1 MSSLRRKLLNGGKSY
16 GPLLFSG
23 SETVAEL
30 IAGIGYSHIVVDME
44 HSPVDLPTTT
54 SILRAIDA
62 SSRGTYSSEESNT
75 TPIVRVPSHT
85 DIAMTKRVLDV
96 LRPPCGIMF
105 PMVEN
110 AKQAQAA
117 VESTRYAPHYPN
129 NSGLRG
135 CAYPFTR
142 ASSYG
147 KNKDYFHIDSNQSLL
162 TIMQVESLE
171 AIENIHEIGL
181 VDGVD
186 CIFLG
191 PFDISCNMG
200 KIGDFS
206 PKGEVMQ
213 VIRRAETMVLDTAK
227 EKKNKSLSC
236 GNGLILGGFKPP
248 GRSTHEMFD
257 YGYQFICGSTDLA
270 MLGSA
275 ASADFKSSLSKTR

>member
-1 MSSLRRKLLNGGKSY
+1 MNSSLRRKLFHGGKSY

-23 SETVAEL
+23 SETIAEL

-44 HSPVDLPTTT
+44 HSPVDLSKVT

-62 SSRGTYSSEESNT
+62 ENGVKDSSAEHSS
-75 TPIVRVPSHT
+75 PIVRVPSHT

-105 PMVEN
+105 PMIEN
-110 AKQAQAA
+110 AKQAQVA
-117 VESTRYAPHYPN
+117 VESTRYAPHYN
-129 NSGLRG
+129 NGVRG

-147 KNKDYFHIDSNQSLL
+147 KNKDYFHVDSNQNLL
-162 TIMQVESLE
+162 TIVQVESLE
-171 AIENIHEIGL
+171 GIENIPEIGL

-191 PFDISCNMG
+191 PFDISCSIG

-206 PKGEVMQ
+206 SKGEVMQ
-213 VIRRAETMVLDTAK
+213 VLRRAENMVLEAAK
-227 EKKNKSLSC
+227 EKQNLSLSC
-236 GNGLILGGFKPP
+236 GSGLILGGFKPP
-248 GRSTHEMFD
+248 GRSTREMFD
-257 YGYQFICGSTDLA
+257 CGYQFICGTTDLG

-275 ASADFKSSLSKTR
+275 ASADFKSSL